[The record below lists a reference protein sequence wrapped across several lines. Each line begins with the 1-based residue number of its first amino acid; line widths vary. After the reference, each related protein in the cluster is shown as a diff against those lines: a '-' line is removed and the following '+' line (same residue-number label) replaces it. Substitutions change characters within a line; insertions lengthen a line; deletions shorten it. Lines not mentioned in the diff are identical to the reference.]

1 MGDLLAN
8 KLWSVPLSFE
18 VRLVTVEITNMF
30 LNFTLW
36 RTLRVDFL
44 QPLPFSG
51 GGGLETSPYVSLP
64 ALCVENRLFR
74 KSKIV
79 NCCFRILQCF
89 HWISDEF
96 NDIVMN
102 FSKRVFSWEI
112 ARCFFWHLSRL
123 LAKTEDLRVDTCAA
137 KSRPFLVLTFKC
149 LSETIWRRDLLVQV
163 NRCVLVYFCFYQA
176 SFCALFKEST

>member
-1 MGDLLAN
+1 MIWGICLRTNFDQSPYLLRLGKSYCGNYEYVLKFHSLAN
-8 KLWSVPLSFE
+8 LS
-18 VRLVTVEITNMF
+18 
-30 LNFTLW
+30 
-36 RTLRVDFL
+36 LRVDFL
-44 QPLPFSG
+44 RLLPFSG
-51 GGGLETSPYVSLP
+51 GRKHYHSYLCQHSVSKTT
-64 ALCVENRLFR
+64 FR

-102 FSKRVFSWEI
+102 FSKGVFTWEI

-163 NRCVLVYFCFYQA
+163 NRIWLCF
-176 SFCALFKEST
+176 SLFLFLSGEFLRFV

>member
-1 MGDLLAN
+1 MIWGICLRANFDQSPYLLRLGKSYCGNYEYVLKFHSLAN
-8 KLWSVPLSFE
+8 LTGWFPPTTAFL
-18 VRLVTVEITNMF
+18 RGRGAGNITI
-30 LNFTLW
+30 
-36 RTLRVDFL
+36 R
-44 QPLPFSG
+44 
-51 GGGLETSPYVSLP
+51 
-64 ALCVENRLFR
+64 VENRTFR

-102 FSKRVFSWEI
+102 FSKSVFTWEI

-137 KSRPFLVLTFKC
+137 KSRPFLVLTFK
-149 LSETIWRRDLLVQV
+149 WNDLKKGSV
-163 NRCVLVYFCFYQA
+163 
-176 SFCALFKEST
+176 STG

>member
-8 KLWSVPLSFE
+8 KLWSASISLRLGKSYCGNYEYVLKFHSLANLS
-18 VRLVTVEITNMF
+18 
-30 LNFTLW
+30 
-36 RTLRVDFL
+36 LRVDFL
-44 QPLPFSG
+44 QLLPFSG
-51 GGGLETSPYVSLP
+51 GEGPETSPYVSLP
-64 ALCVENRLFR
+64 ALCVENRTFR
-74 KSKIV
+74 MSKIV

-89 HWISDEF
+89 HRISDEF

-137 KSRPFLVLTFKC
+137 KSRPFLVLTFK
-149 LSETIWRRDLLVQV
+149 WNDLKKGSV
-163 NRCVLVYFCFYQA
+163 
-176 SFCALFKEST
+176 STG

>member
-8 KLWSVPLSFE
+8 KLWSASISLRLGKSYCGNYEYVLKFHSLANLS
-18 VRLVTVEITNMF
+18 
-30 LNFTLW
+30 
-36 RTLRVDFL
+36 LRVDFL
-44 QPLPFSG
+44 RLLPFSG
-51 GGGLETSPYVSLP
+51 GAETLPYVSLP
-64 ALCVENRLFR
+64 ALCVENRTFR

-96 NDIVMN
+96 NDIVMK
-102 FSKRVFSWEI
+102 FSKGVFTWEI

-137 KSRPFLVLTFKC
+137 NQGHSWFLH
-149 LSETIWRRDLLVQV
+149 SNALVK
-163 NRCVLVYFCFYQA
+163 RFEEGIC
-176 SFCALFKEST
+176 

>member
-1 MGDLLAN
+1 
-8 KLWSVPLSFE
+8 
-18 VRLVTVEITNMF
+18 MF

-36 RTLRVDFL
+36 RTSAYGLISSDYCLSRGGAET
-44 QPLPFSG
+44 LPF
-51 GGGLETSPYVSLP
+51 VSLP
-64 ALCVENRLFR
+64 ALCVENRTFR

-163 NRCVLVYFCFYQA
+163 NRIWLCY
-176 SFCALFKEST
+176 SLFLFLSGEFLRFV

>member
-1 MGDLLAN
+1 
-8 KLWSVPLSFE
+8 
-18 VRLVTVEITNMF
+18 MF

-36 RTLRVDFL
+36 RTSAYGLISSDYCLSR
-44 QPLPFSG
+44 G
-51 GGGLETSPYVSLP
+51 GAEILPYVSLP
-64 ALCVENRLFR
+64 ALCVENRTFR

-79 NCCFRILQCF
+79 NCCFRILQFF

-102 FSKRVFSWEI
+102 FSKRVLSSWEI

-163 NRCVLVYFCFYQA
+163 NRIWLCF
-176 SFCALFKEST
+176 SLFLFLLGEFLRFV